1 MTLDDFLAETRAE
14 IATQMSEGSPFA
26 ELVFCEVVMQHLVD
40 VGMTFEPVICHYQGK
55 VGNANLRLS
64 GYAISDDTDQLDLFV
79 SLYEGFETLTPV
91 QDQNSKTAAQQ
102 CGRGIFSQ
110 KSAFF
115 IFFAA
120 FLFFPL
126 DKPPIFRYNKA
137 RSGGKRRTNLSD
149 HGPVAQ
155 LVRAPACHAGGRRFE
170 PDPGRHLLL

>member
-1 MTLDDFLAETRAE
+1 
-14 IATQMSEGSPFA
+14 
-26 ELVFCEVVMQHLVD
+26 MQHRFRGIAQLVEQRSPKPRA
-40 VGMTFEPVICHYQGK
+40 VSSRLTTP
-55 VGNANLRLS
+55 ATNLRSSRSGGFVFALS
-64 GYAISDDTDQLDLFV
+64 PL
-79 SLYEGFETLTPV
+79 E
-91 QDQNSKTAAQQ
+91 TAAQQ

-170 PDPGRHLLL
+170 PDPGRCCFSGSSLYASVAQSVEQGTENPRVIGSIPIGGTTFQKNKNYSCSSDMRP